1 MVHFL
6 PFAGTGRWSSPCT
19 SLSFHRHRWL
29 PSRFLQRTYAKPKP
43 LAALHD
49 LDATLRD
56 AHSAREPPDP
66 EVPPLASSSWFLSPL
81 HRARLTGRHLAR
93 RSPAEAGGR
102 HLPCSISPAQPR
114 CVHSHHLERR
124 LRHADTTQRIPFHP
138 CGLSPLRRLT
148 PQRLCRFVA
157 PCCRS

>member
-1 MVHFL
+1 MVQFL

-29 PSRFLQRTYAKPKP
+29 PSRFLQRTYARPKP

-56 AHSAREPPDP
+56 AHSARELLSPKAL
-66 EVPPLASSSWFLSPL
+66 PLTSSSWLLSPL
-81 HRARLTGRHLAR
+81 HRSCLTGRHLAQ

-102 HLPCSISPAQPR
+102 CLPCSISPAQRR
-114 CVHSHHLERR
+114 CIHSHHLERR
-124 LRHADTTQRIPFHP
+124 LRRSGTTQCVSFHP
-138 CGLSPLRRLT
+138 CGLSPLRRFA
-148 PQRLCRFVA
+148 PQRLRRSIA